1 MCQPPERIRS
11 AQAIRR
17 HPSLGVSCNLRPG
30 VPGPESTFGPAACS
44 LAASGRSLSTGVLG
58 PLPRQRVR
66 TSRPG
71 PSLSTRTG
79 DVGRPI
85 TLVPVPPTPAGGTT
99 TLIGSPPCRSGRRR
113 IAGRLPTFAACGG
126 TLSAVPRS
134 VSTAVLTCGCTLLA
148 QASAQFHVVN
158 TRDIPWLLFV
168 GWACHGRRAEC
179 GAQNALK
186 SSNKRNIW
194 TAIHRPGAT
203 NGPTRDHAEPEVQTP
218 PPPRVHG
225 GASVQ
230 VNDLFRMRRPEPQHH
245 ELLSHG
251 QLWRGTAGLTHFEDR
266 VIPVRQPADPST
278 TTKPDHPE
286 RSLRVAR
293 YFPRWRRWLRPPRV
307 TLLRCRGEQHVDR
320 PAYAP

>member
-17 HPSLGVSCNLRPG
+17 HPSLGVSCNFRPG

-113 IAGRLPTFAACGG
+113 IAGRLPTFAACAG
-126 TLSAVPRS
+126 TLSAAPRS
-134 VSTAVLTCGCTLLA
+134 VSTAVLTCGCRLLA

-168 GWACHGRRAEC
+168 GWACHARHAEFDALNAGDWSKKATSRLQFTGHAPPIGSPAITLNHGYRLRLHLGLTVELRCRLTTFFGC
-179 GAQNALK
+179 GAQK
-186 SSNKRNIW
+186 SNIMN
-194 TAIHRPGAT
+194 RSPLD
-203 NGPTRDHAEPEVQTP
+203 NGGEAS
-218 PPPRVHG
+218 RV
-225 GASVQ
+225 
-230 VNDLFRMRRPEPQHH
+230 
-245 ELLSHG
+245 
-251 QLWRGTAGLTHFEDR
+251 
-266 VIPVRQPADPST
+266 
-278 TTKPDHPE
+278 
-286 RSLRVAR
+286 
-293 YFPRWRRWLRPPRV
+293 
-307 TLLRCRGEQHVDR
+307 
-320 PAYAP
+320 